1 MVGVGHHAIVEAAV
15 QNPELEFFI
24 FFKGMYLLFFSK
36 HFKYLIKNGKG
47 QLIGINLYYLQFTTV
62 NMKIIKK
69 TSLPRFPLDVN
80 SEGEP
85 STSVTQY
92 NKNNMV
98 IQYMVKKIMLKKCYK
113 YDRLI

>member
-1 MVGVGHHAIVEAAV
+1 
-15 QNPELEFFI
+15 
-24 FFKGMYLLFFSK
+24 
-36 HFKYLIKNGKG
+36 
-47 QLIGINLYYLQFTTV
+47 
-62 NMKIIKK
+62 MKIIKK

-92 NKNNMV
+92 NKNNME